1 MFDQVPDKSSK
12 KRFTKKR
19 KVNEVVISYTQKE
32 SNNNKPKNKTT
43 PRRQQ
48 IPDSRQSSLDSKDSR
63 QSNWNS
69 QTLTDAPLPYG
80 WKMCFEKTEK
90 GGKVVMVA
98 AYMDP
103 FGQVFKREENG
114 FSKEL
119 LDFFKS
125 YYECNFF
132 SL

>member
-48 IPDSRQSSLDSKDSR
+48 IPDSR

-119 LDFFKS
+119 LDFLKS
-125 YYECNFF
+125 YYECNLF